1 MKVFYELNLKVRVPV
16 LPEDAECE
24 AILSAIENDDELQLA
39 AIAAAAARDNKRA
52 EILKQ
57 CAEIC
62 RTRLQSPD
70 FAE

>member
-1 MKVFYELNLKVRVPV
+1 MLPQTAFQELLEKA
-16 LPEDAECE
+16 DA
-24 AILSAIENDDELQLA
+24 DVA
-39 AIAAAAARDNKRA
+39 AYAADAAADAAAAARDNKRA